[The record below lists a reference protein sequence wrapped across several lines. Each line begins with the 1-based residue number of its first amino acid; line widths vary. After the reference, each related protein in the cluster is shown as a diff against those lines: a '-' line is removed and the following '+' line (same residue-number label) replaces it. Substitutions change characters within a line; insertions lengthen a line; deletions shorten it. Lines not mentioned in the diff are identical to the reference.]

1 MPRIIVVS
9 EDPHS
14 HDGVCV
20 TLDED
25 VRAVHLSTGH
35 AASQLVERI
44 AWAVRDA
51 EAHCQAKRGM
61 NVSSSHQLNALCFDE
76 GAAERP
82 AGSSALSVTR
92 S

>member
-1 MPRIIVVS
+1 MPRIIVAT
-9 EDPHS
+9 EDPHIP
-14 HDGVCV
+14 DGVGV

-51 EAHCQAKRGM
+51 EASCQAKRGATIRREAAG
-61 NVSSSHQLNALCFDE
+61 VS
-76 GAAERP
+76 
-82 AGSSALSVTR
+82 
-92 S
+92 

>member
-1 MPRIIVVS
+1 MPRIIVAT
-9 EDPHS
+9 EDPHIP
-14 HDGVCV
+14 DGVGV

-51 EAHCQAKRGM
+51 EASCQAKHGTSIRREAVG
-61 NVSSSHQLNALCFDE
+61 V
-76 GAAERP
+76 R
-82 AGSSALSVTR
+82 
-92 S
+92 

>member
-1 MPRIIVVS
+1 MPRIIVAT
-9 EDPHS
+9 EDPHIP
-14 HDGVCV
+14 DGVGV

-51 EAHCQAKRGM
+51 EAGSQAKHGRTIRREA
-61 NVSSSHQLNALCFDE
+61 V
-76 GAAERP
+76 GAR
-82 AGSSALSVTR
+82 
-92 S
+92 

>member
-1 MPRIIVVS
+1 MPRIIVAT
-9 EDPHS
+9 EDPHIP
-14 HDGVCV
+14 DGVGV

-51 EAHCQAKRGM
+51 EADCQAKYGTTIRRDAVG
-61 NVSSSHQLNALCFDE
+61 V
-76 GAAERP
+76 R
-82 AGSSALSVTR
+82 
-92 S
+92 

>member
-1 MPRIIVVS
+1 MPRIIVAT
-9 EDPHS
+9 EDQQIP
-14 HDGVCV
+14 DGVGV

-51 EAHCQAKRGM
+51 EAHCQGKQRKTARRDA
-61 NVSSSHQLNALCFDE
+61 V
-76 GAAERP
+76 GAR
-82 AGSSALSVTR
+82 
-92 S
+92 

>member
-1 MPRIIVVS
+1 MPRIIVAT
-9 EDPHS
+9 EDS
-14 HDGVCV
+14 HIPDGAGI

-51 EAHCQAKRGM
+51 ESHCQRQQGM
-61 NVSSSHQLNALCFDE
+61 TFRRDAV
-76 GAAERP
+76 GAR
-82 AGSSALSVTR
+82 
-92 S
+92 

>member
-1 MPRIIVVS
+1 MPRIIVAT
-9 EDPHS
+9 EDPHIP
-14 HDGVCV
+14 DGVGI

-51 EAHCQAKRGM
+51 EAQPKRRTTIRRDAVG
-61 NVSSSHQLNALCFDE
+61 V
-76 GAAERP
+76 R
-82 AGSSALSVTR
+82 
-92 S
+92 